1 MLFLGRLHHLTQAE
15 IDAFLSQYDM
25 SATHTLDDSVGI
37 LIESSMI
44 HPDEE
49 EISYKAYK
57 KKIPS
62 FTLAQFEAFYAQNI
76 SSQSLLMALKLSDD
90 QDRIIR
96 TLKNEAI
103 DDELYLKVLK
113 LYDWGNEGIY
123 DNDQNRDVT
132 LTFIKRFFKVDHF
145 LDPATIYSPITLTTI
160 LSQTSN
166 PLLLETA
173 LSLPNY
179 HFKVSRHAHKRPQNI
194 RQIVALNPH
203 TPTQTLERLLNYNDP
218 QIDYFLAQ
226 NPAIDSS
233 LQATL
238 FARAPKETRQMLAQ
252 NPALSDALFE
262 KLLDDPDTAPTLLAF
277 ATIDADRFALAKES
291 EAFFQ
296 IAQNETIAPFE
307 SELLAQNDPKIDLL
321 LASNPAISTSSLQTL
336 YERDPEALSEA
347 LCQNPNLP
355 SPILIQ
361 YESLNDP
368 NLTPHIAQNPATPS
382 DILTRLFHQND
393 FEIHRALALNPTTP
407 IEILQQL
414 QLDNR
419 LMTYLSKNRTFTDKI
434 LNNLGIG

>member
-1 MLFLGRLHHLTQAE
+1 
-15 IDAFLSQYDM
+15 M
-25 SATHTLDDSVGI
+25 SATNTLDDSVGI

-44 HPDEE
+44 HPNEE
-49 EISYKAYK
+49 EISYEAYK

-62 FTLAQFEAFYAQNI
+62 FTLSQFEAFYAQNI
-76 SSQSLLMALKLSDD
+76 SPQSLLMALKLSND

-160 LSQTSN
+160 LSQSN
-166 PLLLETA
+166 DPLLLETA

-179 HFKVSRHAHKRPQNI
+179 TFKVSRQAHKRPNNI
-194 RQIVALNPH
+194 RQLVAHNPH
-203 TPTQTLERLLNYNDP
+203 TPRQSLERLFNYNDP

-226 NPAIDSS
+226 NPAIETS
-233 LQATL
+233 LQERL
-238 FARAPKETRQMLAQ
+238 FVRSSDETRQMLAQ
-252 NPALSDALFE
+252 NPSLSDPLFE
-262 KLLDDPDTAPTLLAF
+262 KLLNDPTTAPILLAF
-277 ATIDADRFALAKES
+277 AKMDKNRFALAQKS
-291 EAFFQ
+291 ETFFQ

-307 SELLAQNDPKIDLL
+307 NTLLEICDPRIDQL
-321 LASNPAISTSSLQTL
+321 LASNPVITAQTL
-336 YERDPEALSEA
+336 QKLYEKNPDTLAEA
-347 LCQNPNLP
+347 LCQNPHLP
-355 SPILIQ
+355 TSILTH
-361 YESLNDP
+361 YATLNDP
-368 NLTPHIAQNPATPS
+368 QLLPHIAQNPSTPS
-382 DILTRLFHQND
+382 EILERLFQTDD
-393 FEIHRALALNPTTP
+393 FEIHRALALNPSTP
-407 IEILQQL
+407 IKILQQL